1 MREEKKLQDHDLELA
16 LYRGRTV
23 VLLRRYLQM
32 SIELGRLPSILGQE
46 FFRSKSSSYRIHTFE
61 DVVILVHDV
70 ERCLQRLDQFSQ
82 QVVARVVLEEYS
94 HAEAALLL
102 GCTRRTVTRRVAEE
116 LDQLSG
122 IFLETGIL
130 SRMGTEK
137 RISRLE
143 ASSEKVCQEGEI
155 GQFRLSA

>member
-1 MREEKKLQDHDLELA
+1 M
-16 LYRGRTV
+16 
-23 VLLRRYLQM
+23 RRYLQM

>member
-23 VLLRRYLQM
+23 VQLRRYLQM